1 MRVQRDPEG
10 RGGPRD
16 AGLLR
21 RRRGVRLGGE
31 ASDGAS
37 GGGTGLGG
45 LDGGLPRVAV
55 GLCRRLLLC
64 GCLRQTLARLG
75 DPRCD
80 LVGGETVVWC
90 FLFFFM
96 EGEGLSEFLCSFEA
110 LSMMLPVLFFQ
121 LYSPF
126 VLQLVLELCKLD
138 LNLAQ
143 AIMREDL
150 GVGPLR
156 ARRRRGLLAIVAAV
170 VGAAARPVPDCEFIR
185 LDVARGAGAAG
196 CLEANAVVHFFGGAE
211 EGGGGGGG
219 REIARKRVWLSRR
232 FGK

>member
-1 MRVQRDPEG
+1 
-10 RGGPRD
+10 
-16 AGLLR
+16 
-21 RRRGVRLGGE
+21 
-31 ASDGAS
+31 
-37 GGGTGLGG
+37 
-45 LDGGLPRVAV
+45 
-55 GLCRRLLLC
+55 
-64 GCLRQTLARLG
+64 
-75 DPRCD
+75 
-80 LVGGETVVWC
+80 
-90 FLFFFM
+90 M

-196 CLEANAVVHFFGGAE
+196 CQEG
-211 EGGGGGGG
+211 EGGGGRL
-219 REIARKRVWLSRR
+219 REREFGFLVVLGSERETSNRQKFHSARRLPPRREKRRR
-232 FGK
+232 ASHSLLQTSQAAWRDRFPSTSSPPRALAE